1 MKQRH
6 KFESIVAETLLI
18 PLYYRAKESRRKN
31 PILNDKVAEGLVDS
45 LDYEAELAVIVGKDA
60 RNVEPEEAEN
70 YVFGYT
76 ILNDVSARNIQNRH
90 QQWYFGKSLDGFAP
104 MGPCILTRE
113 SIPYPPCLNIR
124 SYVNGELRQN
134 SNTSRMIFHIS
145 HIISELSKGM
155 TLKAGTVIST
165 GTPSGVGMGFE
176 PPRFLK
182 PGDEVACEIEEIGI
196 LTNRVGRE
204 G

>member
-1 MKQRH
+1 
-6 KFESIVAETLLI
+6 
-18 PLYYRAKESRRKN
+18 
-31 PILNDKVAEGLVDS
+31 
-45 LDYEAELAVIVGKDA
+45 
-60 RNVEPEEAEN
+60 
-70 YVFGYT
+70 
-76 ILNDVSARNIQNRH
+76 
-90 QQWYFGKSLDGFAP
+90 
-104 MGPCILTRE
+104 
-113 SIPYPPCLNIR
+113 
-124 SYVNGELRQN
+124 
-134 SNTSRMIFHIS
+134 MIFHIS

>member
-1 MKQRH
+1 
-6 KFESIVAETLLI
+6 
-18 PLYYRAKESRRKN
+18 
-31 PILNDKVAEGLVDS
+31 
-45 LDYEAELAVIVGKDA
+45 
-60 RNVEPEEAEN
+60 
-70 YVFGYT
+70 
-76 ILNDVSARNIQNRH
+76 
-90 QQWYFGKSLDGFAP
+90 
-104 MGPCILTRE
+104 
-113 SIPYPPCLNIR
+113 
-124 SYVNGELRQN
+124 
-134 SNTSRMIFHIS
+134 
-145 HIISELSKGM
+145 M